1 MHILGFYVIFFH
13 LKVENYEIDVSVT
26 SLYLRKSRN
35 YVTFLMNKA
44 RQDYYS
50 DLICS
55 NDNDLRHL
63 FKVSKNLLNIT
74 STLVL
79 PPHED
84 KQ

>member
-1 MHILGFYVIFFH
+1 M
-13 LKVENYEIDVSVT
+13 ENYEIDVSVT
-26 SLYLRKSRN
+26 SLYLRKRRN

-50 DLICS
+50 DLIS
-55 NDNDLRHL
+55 SIDNDLGHL

-84 KQ
+84 KQQLAGLRDGYIFQ